1 MSERSKSLENILG
14 SRAIPKKEDD
24 TEDVGPC
31 ASRPA
36 NKFVNCLHVHDGP
49 KPVYSFQYS
58 GIGVRSTFEPGTFAV
73 WFRDGVEEWKLTVQG
88 RNLWPVYNY
97 LQHHRLEWIR
107 VADRDLHADDVPVV
121 TAVQVEKVEEPED

>member
-49 KPVYSFQYS
+49 RPVYSFQYS

-73 WFRDGVEEWKLTVQG
+73 WFLSVWVWLVWGGGGCL
-88 RNLWPVYNY
+88 
-97 LQHHRLEWIR
+97 R
-107 VADRDLHADDVPVV
+107 VGAY
-121 TAVQVEKVEEPED
+121 